1 MDHEVVVISL
11 NNWFHLPKLFMPKVE
26 KIWDIAKGKDIIQLS
41 LVQNMQAKFS
51 YTHAYEDE
59 K

>member
-1 MDHEVVVISL
+1 MDHVVAIL
-11 NNWFHLPKLFMPKVE
+11 PNNWFYLPKLFITWRQKMW
-26 KIWDIAKGKDIIQLS
+26 KIEKGKDIIQLS